1 MIIYTVYDVSALLWT
16 CSHEQYLC
24 ASVCYANITSRVTFF
39 GEFAGKELAEFGAE
53 DTVCDKFAL
62 FADLGGHLE
71 SYNNKSV

>member
-1 MIIYTVYDVSALLWT
+1 M
-16 CSHEQYLC
+16 QYLC
-24 ASVCYANITSRVTFF
+24 ASVCYTDITPRVTFF
-39 GEFAGKELAEFGAE
+39 GKFAGKEFAEFGAE